1 MTRICKTY
9 ACTYAQGELF
19 KDKATIATVA
29 NSGTKFI
36 KILMRFS
43 RLYKH
48 ACCLNFYTLSKI
60 YFFTPP
66 QSSDLTNN

>member
-1 MTRICKTY
+1 MTRIYRTS

-19 KDKATIATVA
+19 KDKATVA